1 MIRPSLGARD
11 VSGIVDRVLEAGE
24 GLVGRR
30 RAEAEATQAG
40 RRAAAAVRTERRQT
54 AGDSDGDDSDSDTE
68 TECRRAGHVV
78 VVVVGQQLVL
88 GASLQLRLR

>member
-1 MIRPSLGARD
+1 M
-11 VSGIVDRVLEAGE
+11 
-24 GLVGRR
+24 
-30 RAEAEATQAG
+30 
-40 RRAAAAVRTERRQT
+40 RTERRQT